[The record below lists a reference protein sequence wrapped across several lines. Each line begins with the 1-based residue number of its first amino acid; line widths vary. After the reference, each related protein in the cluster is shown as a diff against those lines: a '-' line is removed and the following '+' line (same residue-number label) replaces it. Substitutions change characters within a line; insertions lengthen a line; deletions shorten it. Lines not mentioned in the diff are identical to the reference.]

1 MFAGGVTDMKSFHG
15 IQALGIMQALKT
27 GDPTIDTLIAM
38 LLPFVFTKVI
48 HVLTNGKYFTYR
60 YWFPPK
66 KSKTK
71 EYTRTISHRTTQNS
85 TNGTIMNYDEDTYN
99 SFLIRA
105 IKLYMH
111 HKCQRELQDADLE
124 LTDVKSM
131 IVCDDDDAI
140 FGVGGSCQS
149 PSAALAAKRRMLAMQ
164 RAGIAGGGGTS
175 TTSTASMLR
184 DCTIIASQIKDQ
196 WQEVAGT
203 YDESKVFIK
212 FSDST
217 SGSGSSDKGN
227 DDSDS
232 GGNSNGSSSSSKN
245 SKSNDNSGGS
255 NRSIQICLKSH
266 GSKAIDM
273 FVQTAYQWYMDELK
287 KVEKNDRY
295 LFDFRS
301 IDVNRNRMP
310 TFAKFKLSDNKTFES
325 LFSQQCHAFR
335 KTLDQFLTKTGKY
348 AVPGYPYKVRFSSVC
363 MYVCMLMCP
372 IVSSNTS
379 NDYITF

>member
-1 MFAGGVTDMKSFHG
+1 MFATGGGSGVTDMKSFHG

-48 HVLTNGKYFTYR
+48 HILTTNGKYFTYK

-66 KSKTK
+66 KTKTK
-71 EYTRTISHRTTQNS
+71 EYTRTITYRTTQNA

-105 IKLYMH
+105 IKLYLH
-111 HKCQRELQDADLE
+111 HNKCQRELQHADLE

-131 IVCDDDDAI
+131 IVCDEDDDAL
-140 FGVGGSCQS
+140 FGGASSV
-149 PSAALAAKRRMLAMQ
+149 AALRAQRRMLAMQ
-164 RAGIAGGGGTS
+164 RAAGGVPSNGGGS
-175 TTSTASMLR
+175 STSTASMLR

-203 YDESKVFIK
+203 YDGSKVFIK

-217 SGSGSSDKGN
+217 SGSGSASDKGN
-227 DDSDS
+227 DESGN
-232 GGNSNGSSSSSKN
+232 GGNSNGSNSKN
-245 SKSNDNSGGS
+245 SKSTNDSNSGGGS
-255 NRSIQICLKSH
+255 NNRNIQICFKSH
-266 GSKAIDM
+266 GSSNAIDV
-273 FVQTAYQWYMDELK
+273 FVHTAYQWYMDELK

-325 LFSQQCHAFR
+325 LFSQQCHALR

-348 AVPGYPYKVRFSSVC
+348 AVQGYPYKVTINLF
-363 MYVCMLMCP
+363 
-372 IVSSNTS
+372 
-379 NDYITF
+379 